1 MASQWEEEEVGI
13 RALRARLGFYLE
25 QVEQGGEV
33 IVTRRGRRIA
43 RISRLGGD
51 PFGHLVRRGLVRM
64 PVGRRLP
71 RRARVETAGPVSDL
85 VAEQRR

>member
-1 MASQWEEEEVGI
+1 MASQGEEEVGI
-13 RALRARLGFYLE
+13 WALRARLSFYLE
-25 QVEQGGEV
+25 RVEQGREV
-33 IVTRRGRRIA
+33 IVTRRGRRTA

-51 PFGHLVRRGLVRM
+51 PLGHLVRRGLVRM

-71 RRARVETAGPVSDL
+71 RRARVEAAGSVSDL